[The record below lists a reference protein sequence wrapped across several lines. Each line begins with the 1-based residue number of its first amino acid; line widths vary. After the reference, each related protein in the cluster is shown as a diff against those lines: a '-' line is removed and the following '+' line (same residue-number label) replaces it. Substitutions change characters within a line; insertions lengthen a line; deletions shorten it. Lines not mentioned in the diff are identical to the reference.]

1 MAGGVSGTEIRRG
14 GASGGVL
21 TETKPGMAAEAE
33 KEEGNGIRSGFEE
46 GLRLIRGNGG

>member
-33 KEEGNGIRSGFEE
+33 KR
-46 GLRLIRGNGG
+46 RGEMELEVDLKRV